1 MKCDCHIH
9 IFMDGQNYQ
18 KARGRHQSKV
28 DDSCIREHLQEYQKR
43 GITWLRDGGDFL
55 GVSLRTCQLA
65 PEYNITYRTPVFAIH
80 KKGHYGSIVGKAFTD
95 LKEYAAL
102 VKEVRRLG
110 GNFIKIMTTGIMDFG
125 NAGTITGE
133 RLPYCEVKEMVHIAH
148 EEGFSVM
155 SHTNGADAV
164 REAALAGV
172 DSLEHGN
179 FQNDDSLQ
187 ALRDSRTVWVPTL
200 VTVRNLSGKERFPDE
215 EIDKIRKT
223 QEYAVK
229 KAYEYGIPMASGTDA
244 GAWMVFHGESLEQ
257 EYQGF
262 ASILGSRERAEICLE
277 QGNARIR
284 IRF

>member
-1 MKCDCHIH
+1 M
-9 IFMDGQNYQ
+9 
-18 KARGRHQSKV
+18 
-28 DDSCIREHLQEYQKR
+28 
-43 GITWLRDGGDFL
+43 
-55 GVSLRTCQLA
+55 
-65 PEYNITYRTPVFAIH
+65 
-80 KKGHYGSIVGKAFTD
+80 
-95 LKEYAAL
+95 
-102 VKEVRRLG
+102 RRR
-110 GNFIKIMTTGIMDFG
+110 KTS
-125 NAGTITGE
+125 
-133 RLPYCEVKEMVHIAH
+133 
-148 EEGFSVM
+148 FSVM

-284 IRF
+284 SRF